1 MGFTSKQYTEAL
13 KYAAKKHRSQA
24 RKGST
29 IPYVS
34 HVMAVSG
41 IVWEA
46 GGTETEAIAALLHD
60 VVEDCDVSLET
71 LENKF
76 GADVARIVEACSDYV
91 PATDGPVKPAW
102 GIRKQIYIDRL
113 SSEPKDALLVSAAD
127 KIHNGESILHDIDT
141 FGADVWGRFN
151 AAPDQIAWY
160 YESVFKAVEANL
172 GNEYVIRRLERLV
185 KALRS
190 AADEVTVAA
199 EAEQL

>member
-1 MGFTSKQYTEAL
+1 MSFTSKQYVKAL
-13 KYAAKKHRSQA
+13 KYAAKQHRKQA

-60 VVEDCDVSLET
+60 VVEDCDVSLTT
-71 LENKF
+71 LEKKF

-91 PATDGPVKPAW
+91 PAVDGPVKPAW
-102 GIRKQIYIDRL
+102 GIRKQVYIDRL
-113 SSEPKDALLVSAAD
+113 ASEPKDALLVTAAD

-141 FGADVWGRFN
+141 FGAGVWTRFN
-151 AAPDQIAWY
+151 ASPAEIAWY
-160 YESVFKAVEANL
+160 YESVHRQVAAHLDNPYAIGRL
-172 GNEYVIRRLERLV
+172 GRLV
-185 KALRS
+185 RALRT
-190 AADEVTVAA
+190 AADEVSVAN
-199 EAEQL
+199 EASQA